1 MIQKE
6 ERTDLEAQDDRNKNL
21 KHTLIYMLLNDLISE
36 KEMENLMISA
46 QTTVRLMK
54 ALNYKKTNFMK

>member
-6 ERTDLEAQDDRNKNL
+6 GRTDLEAQDDRNKNL
-21 KHTLIYMLLNDLISE
+21 KQILIYMLLNNLISE

-54 ALNYKKTNFMK
+54 ALNCKKTNFMK

>member
-1 MIQKE
+1 M
-6 ERTDLEAQDDRNKNL
+6 EAQDDRNKNL